1 MLAQLESYLGSCAT
15 AAGSPAAPPLSWMTP
30 QTCLSDQLQDLQA
43 ADMARVQAG
52 KVPLYM
58 VTRYTYGSESMVSGV
73 RQWETTRRQGEGG
86 GR

>member
-1 MLAQLESYLGSCAT
+1 
-15 AAGSPAAPPLSWMTP
+15 MTP